1 MPSKTNKCVRVQT
14 GAACRRRH
22 TCICNSTPQR
32 QPGGGGGGWVM
43 PDSCNHRLSGIAGG
57 ERRRRP
63 EIGGFYGRRSVPNP
77 LAFSLGSPTTCAGLP
92 GPWLTCSLQATES
105 VLSPQK
111 RLTAKFT
118 KITATCAPSGLS
130 LTGDYNRVV
139 SVTPS
144 LPPPPSSLHPLQ
156 NTQVSFIWTSRPL
169 NDGLKAPF
177 GRASRPASSHA

>member
-1 MPSKTNKCVRVQT
+1 M
-14 GAACRRRH
+14 
-22 TCICNSTPQR
+22 
-32 QPGGGGGGWVM
+32 
-43 PDSCNHRLSGIAGG
+43 
-57 ERRRRP
+57 
-63 EIGGFYGRRSVPNP
+63 
-77 LAFSLGSPTTCAGLP
+77 AFSLGSPSTCAGVP

-118 KITATCAPSGLS
+118 KSTATCAPSGLS

-144 LPPPPSSLHPLQ
+144 LPPLPSSLHPLQ
-156 NTQVSFIWTSRPL
+156 NTHVSFLWTSPPL

-177 GRASRPASSHA
+177 GRASWPASSHALMFTGSDHEGTMRFAVTRWLLSNGARFLSANLLAPAPEGKDRPRLFSNDAGDYRPYLFNGQL